1 MGTLECFDIKTLKHE
16 LNGVK
21 SIFSEQAMNMATKVI
36 AMSNTFVKIE
46 WRQKSLRF
54 KRGDR
59 RS

>member
-46 WRQKSLRF
+46 WRQKSFRF
-54 KRGDR
+54 
-59 RS
+59 